1 MLNKKCHAKH
11 GIMQKMNP
19 RIGEGGGCIIMGK
32 HAKKSRENVPKKM
45 QNSFEI
51 KFILLYL
58 AWKQQHFLCETCA
71 VCTLY
76 YQQPA
81 VVIVAKNGAK

>member
-11 GIMQKMNP
+11 GMMQKMDP
-19 RIGEGGGCIIMGK
+19 RIGDWGGCIIMGK
-32 HAKKSRENVPKKM
+32 HAKKSRENFPQKM

-71 VCTLY
+71 PYTTSN
-76 YQQPA
+76 QQWL
-81 VVIVAKNGAK
+81 